1 MLWVHVTQLHVCTL
15 PGKCLRS
22 SDLSLLTDSASN
34 HVRCHVPSCKT
45 CCRHQKVPIRS
56 TADMGATFSSKSCGK
71 EERPLSRITSSLL
84 ERVVI
89 PSLAALRDDRGLC
102 ATGELC
108 ELRDGE
114 RDVGNRLD
122 DCAHATVVSSRPELM
137 CATRRISTFTHEF
150 AVCSPSNA
158 WSVKSSVGAAYFSRY
173 MRTVAPATP
182 VPERRKTKRDPSSK
196 MKRMP
201 WFLETV
207 LSIESSYANMSA
219 LAIFIPP

>member
-122 DCAHATVVSSRPELM
+122 DVERVERQVLRGGSVLLEIHAHGGTCHPGAGEAEDEARPVLEDEADALVFGDSLIDRVVVREHVGLGNLHP
-137 CATRRISTFTHEF
+137 A
-150 AVCSPSNA
+150 CSAMPSQRESKWLLGSA
-158 WSVKSSVGAAYFSRY
+158 RESGG
-173 MRTVAPATP
+173 VAC
-182 VPERRKTKRDPSSK
+182 
-196 MKRMP
+196 
-201 WFLETV
+201 
-207 LSIESSYANMSA
+207 
-219 LAIFIPP
+219 PP